1 MRPLR
6 FALLPLIAVTLL
18 NCAKPPSAAP
28 QIDLDARLQ
37 SIPAAD
43 PAKFGSVHDFK
54 SWQNPYLMVSKDG
67 VSLLDFAHNEQRP
80 LKLEE
85 LPQALAGLPASSWP
99 YGRVVALAEDKPG
112 APGDDALIRKNRGI
126 VAGTLESLHILINWV
141 PSS

>member
-1 MRPLR
+1 MRYLR
-6 FALLPLIAVTLL
+6 LGFLPLIAVTLL
-18 NCAKPPSAAP
+18 SCAKPPSAAP
-28 QIDLDARLQ
+28 QFDADARLQ
-37 SIPAAD
+37 SIPSAD

-54 SWQNPYLMVSKDG
+54 SWRNPYLMVSKEG
-67 VSLLDFAHNEQRP
+67 VSLLDFAHNEQRS

-85 LPQALAGLPASSWP
+85 LPQALAGLPPSAWP

-112 APGDDALIRKNRGI
+112 TPGDDVLIRKNRGI